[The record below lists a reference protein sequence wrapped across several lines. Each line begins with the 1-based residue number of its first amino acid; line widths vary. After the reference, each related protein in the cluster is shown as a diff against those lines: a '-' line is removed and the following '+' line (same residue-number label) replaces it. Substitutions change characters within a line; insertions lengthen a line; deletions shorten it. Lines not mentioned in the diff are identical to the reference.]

1 MLPSDVPKLRD
12 KFNENDVEHY
22 EGDIK
27 FPYRFLIDK
36 DIKGSLDIGGYY
48 EAGEHVDRVYKEPE
62 LKSAEF
68 IPKLKIASID
78 IETNS
83 KTEDLYCVSIYSEN
97 FKKVFIISNKKLN
110 NAVNCRDE
118 EDLVEK
124 FKEKIL
130 ELDPDIITGWN
141 LIDFDLAV
149 LEKKFRK
156 YHIPFVLGRD
166 NSRCKLKLENNFMIS
181 SKADFPGRMVLD
193 GLALLK
199 NSFIKL
205 EDYKLETAS
214 KIFLKDNKLLNSENT
229 HIEKHL
235 EIDRLFKEEQ
245 QGLVDYNLK
254 DSELVY
260 RILYES
266 KALELTIQRSLL
278 TGMPLDR
285 VSASIASLDSLYI
298 REARKR
304 KVAVPSGKYNIKEK
318 PILGGFVRESEP
330 GIYDYIL
337 VLDFK
342 SLYPSLIRTFNIDPY
357 SFVKDC
363 KGKNLVKA
371 PNGACFRNEEGILSS
386 VIQKL
391 WEAREKTRKEKNEL
405 ARHAIKIHMNS
416 IFGSMASPSCR
427 FFNLDIGNAITH
439 FGQFILKLTAN
450 EIEKLGYHVVYGDSV
465 SGDTEVIIQG
475 ENKELHFT
483 KIRSLFNKIKKSG
496 IEGKEYDF
504 PKKMCVLTLDSTGKS
519 IFKQIRYVMRHKTK
533 KKMYRVYFT
542 NTSFIDVTEDHS
554 LIGYINA
561 SHKSNSK
568 PIERLIEVKPCNI
581 GNKINSIICLKKIP
595 RNIINKK
602 DYPKEV
608 YEFMG
613 YFIGD
618 GCFFKNK
625 SHKDY
630 YLKISSGIDQKEVI
644 SRLIKP
650 LKNSGYIKNFW
661 VSKSRKGDITV
672 NGLRLVKLIS
682 KELKN
687 NDDKAIPKWFYE
699 ESEESICSFL
709 RGLFSADGTV
719 IFRHNNP
726 IVRLTNTK
734 KDIIQDVRRL
744 LYFVGIPNSCF
755 TENKPNKY
763 KGKISKTYS
772 SHIII
777 KDIIAF
783 KRKVGFILP
792 RKQKRLNNIKKHKT
806 KKNYYDLDFDLFK
819 VIKIKE
825 IKNQSYVYDLEVD
838 DYHRFF
844 ANNALVHNTDSNF
857 VVSKAKNLE
866 EANKIGKRLQDEINI
881 FYKNYVKK
889 NYSRESFLEL
899 SFDKCFIK
907 CLMPKV
913 RGTEKGAK
921 KRYAGL
927 VIEDGKE
934 RIDFTGLEMVRAD
947 WTNLAK
953 KFQLELLDKVFHD
966 KEVNAYIIK
975 FVKDLK
981 NGKYDDLL
989 VYRKKLRK
997 AISEYAV
1004 QAQHKKVADIIIK
1017 HAGFLESN
1025 IIEYVMTEEGPE
1037 PIKYKKHEIDY
1048 DYYVKKQ
1055 ILPIIEQIAQF
1066 YNINIEL
1073 LKVKKGQTSLDNF

>member
-1 MLPSDVPKLRD
+1 MKGFITYLTYNIIEDEACVCLFGRLENGESFLTINKYLPYFFIKEKDLKEALKLDNFEYEKIDFENFNREKVVKVILNLPSDAPKLRD
-12 KFNENDVEHY
+12 KFNENEIEHY

-36 DIKGSLDIGGYY
+36 DIKGSLDIDGYY
-48 EAGEHVDRVYKEPE
+48 EAGEHVNRVYKEPE

-371 PNGACFRNEEGILSS
+371 PNGTCFRNEEGILSS

-439 FGQFILKLTAN
+439 FGQFIIKLTSE
-450 EIEKLGYHVVYGDSV
+450 EIEKLGYHVIY
-465 SGDTEVIIQG
+465 
-475 ENKELHFT
+475 
-483 KIRSLFNKIKKSG
+483 
-496 IEGKEYDF
+496 
-504 PKKMCVLTLDSTGKS
+504 
-519 IFKQIRYVMRHKTK
+519 
-533 KKMYRVYFT
+533 
-542 NTSFIDVTEDHS
+542 
-554 LIGYINA
+554 
-561 SHKSNSK
+561 
-568 PIERLIEVKPCNI
+568 
-581 GNKINSIICLKKIP
+581 
-595 RNIINKK
+595 
-602 DYPKEV
+602 
-608 YEFMG
+608 
-613 YFIGD
+613 
-618 GCFFKNK
+618 
-625 SHKDY
+625 
-630 YLKISSGIDQKEVI
+630 
-644 SRLIKP
+644 
-650 LKNSGYIKNFW
+650 
-661 VSKSRKGDITV
+661 
-672 NGLRLVKLIS
+672 
-682 KELKN
+682 
-687 NDDKAIPKWFYE
+687 ND
-699 ESEESICSFL
+699 
-709 RGLFSADGTV
+709 
-719 IFRHNNP
+719 
-726 IVRLTNTK
+726 
-734 KDIIQDVRRL
+734 
-744 LYFVGIPNSCF
+744 
-755 TENKPNKY
+755 
-763 KGKISKTYS
+763 
-772 SHIII
+772 
-777 KDIIAF
+777 
-783 KRKVGFILP
+783 
-792 RKQKRLNNIKKHKT
+792 
-806 KKNYYDLDFDLFK
+806 
-819 VIKIKE
+819 
-825 IKNQSYVYDLEVD
+825 
-838 DYHRFF
+838 
-844 ANNALVHNTDSNF
+844 TDSNF

-1037 PIKYKKHEIDY
+1037 PLKYKKHEIDY